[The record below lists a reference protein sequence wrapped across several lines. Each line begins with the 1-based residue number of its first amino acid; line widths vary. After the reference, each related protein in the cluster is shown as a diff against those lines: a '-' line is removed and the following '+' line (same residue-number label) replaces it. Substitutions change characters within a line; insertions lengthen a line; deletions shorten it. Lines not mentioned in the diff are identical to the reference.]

1 MTKSELITIIHSQ
14 FTRLTQ
20 QDVDVSVK
28 LILGS
33 MSEALSRSDRIKVRD
48 LGSFKL
54 NIRPPRSARNPKTG
68 EKVLVPQRGAPHFKP
83 SVELRDRVNKI

>member
-33 MSEALSRSDRIKVRD
+33 MSEALSRSDRIEKRD
-48 LGSFKL
+48 FGSFKL

>member
-1 MTKSELITIIHSQ
+1 MTKSVLITIIHSQ